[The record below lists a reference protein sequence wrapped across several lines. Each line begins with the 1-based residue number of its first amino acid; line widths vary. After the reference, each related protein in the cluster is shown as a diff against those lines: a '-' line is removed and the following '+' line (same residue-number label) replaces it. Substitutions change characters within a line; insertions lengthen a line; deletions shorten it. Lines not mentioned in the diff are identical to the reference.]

1 MNNTRERLKLPAMG
15 LIAVGLVNALI
26 GVLAVLQLLF
36 KLINAEQTTRVF
48 ESEARRL
55 GYMFGFFFWPLLM
68 FLGTLISPLVIY
80 GGARM
85 YAAKSYAMARLAS
98 RLFPSPL
105 AVSCSAFRSASGRS
119 SSCADP
125 RSKPPSGRR
134 RTACF
139 LKEGKI
145 NHVITEFT
153 VELFL
158 LF

>member
-15 LIAVGLVNALI
+15 LIALGLVNALL
-26 GVLAVLQLLF
+26 GVLAVLQLLL

-85 YAAKSYAMARLAS
+85 FAAKSYAMARLAAILALIPVTSCCFVLGIPVGIWSLNRPAPTRGQS
-98 RLFPSPL
+98 RL
-105 AVSCSAFRSASGRS
+105 R
-119 SSCADP
+119 ADA
-125 RSKPPSGRR
+125 GRR
-134 RTACF
+134 AF
-139 LKEGKI
+139 
-145 NHVITEFT
+145 
-153 VELFL
+153 
-158 LF
+158 

>member
-26 GVLAVLQLLF
+26 GVLAVLQLLL
-36 KLINAEQTTRVF
+36 KLTNAEQTTRVF

-85 YAAKSYAMARLAS
+85 YAAKSYAMARLAAILALIPVTS
-98 RLFPSPL
+98 CCFVLGIPVGIWSLIVLRRPEVKAAFGQTQDGVLF
-105 AVSCSAFRSASGRS
+105 
-119 SSCADP
+119 
-125 RSKPPSGRR
+125 
-134 RTACF
+134 
-139 LKEGKI
+139 EGGKD
-145 NHVITEFT
+145 
-153 VELFL
+153 
-158 LF
+158 

>member
-26 GVLAVLQLLF
+26 GVLAVLQLLL

-85 YAAKSYAMARLAS
+85 YAAKSYAMARLAAILALIPVTS
-98 RLFPSPL
+98 CCFVLGIPVGIWSLIVLRRPEVKAAFGQTQDGVLF
-105 AVSCSAFRSASGRS
+105 
-119 SSCADP
+119 
-125 RSKPPSGRR
+125 
-134 RTACF
+134 
-139 LKEGKI
+139 EGGKD
-145 NHVITEFT
+145 
-153 VELFL
+153 
-158 LF
+158 

>member
-15 LIAVGLVNALI
+15 LIALGLVNALL
-26 GVLAVLQLLF
+26 GVLAVLQLLL

-85 YAAKSYAMARLAS
+85 FAAKSYAMAGLAAILALIPVTS
-98 RLFPSPL
+98 CCFVLGIPVGIWSLIVMRRPEVKAAFGQTQDGVLF
-105 AVSCSAFRSASGRS
+105 
-119 SSCADP
+119 
-125 RSKPPSGRR
+125 
-134 RTACF
+134 
-139 LKEGKI
+139 EGGKD
-145 NHVITEFT
+145 
-153 VELFL
+153 
-158 LF
+158 